1 MDFSAVPQE
10 GMVPAGGMVPPM
22 AQMPEDGSVPED
34 ASLVPGQNGLVEHYD
49 EELYQQGEFVEVK
62 NFMVDGGDR
71 FGVSAVA
78 FDGQEELLWMG
89 NQGGHVTSYHSLD
102 LHKYTS
108 FQMHE
113 TNEVRQML
121 TIDQNIFSLT
131 SDSLRCWSKFGRPQ
145 FTYMSSATQDMQCML
160 VTGPGSILMGG
171 HQPLV
176 VELDIESHTEIR
188 QVQVGDPGCAI
199 FRYSS
204 QYICTGDTGGKA
216 HSGTLSDFDVHANQ
230 LVTCGFVK
238 RMGNLTCDRF
248 LMVYDLRL
256 LRPMTPMQAQTEGTH
271 ITSFDMSPSNQVMA
285 FGDAG
290 GEDPFVSVPKRYRK
304 VEIKYSKLGVE
315 DFDFRHYNKTN
326 FAGLETHI
334 PNAYCNSMLQASNF
348 LRAFRTI
355 PEASA
360 LGLVLGDAEE
370 SMGKANLP
378 RLIQNWSRFIV
389 QQIHAELVEARKVQA
404 KQKVEEEA
412 TKQEPGADTEDQTD
426 VKTTPSSDTEVREEE
441 SVIRRLFGVYIENKF
456 TCKCGESS
464 KRDTCSHLIDLS
476 YPDTTSSSRSHGKSS
491 VASLRAETPQQHTFA
506 SVVERSLS
514 QEVNTQAWCTRCEK
528 YQPHEQVGI
537 FYDAGTSVDIL
548 RCRNRNKWGYLM
560 MQEQVGIFYDAG
572 TSVDILRCRNRVVC
586 CQLHAK
592 SAAEDPNRAANN
604 PPPARAFVKPCR
616 YGEACTRK
624 FCKFGHGD
632 ERDTQLEVVKPY
644 LEEGV
649 SEFAWV
655 PLGLR
660 LKLLSNGKVKINNL
674 SDEVSSS

>member
-1 MDFSAVPQE
+1 MDFSGVPQE
-10 GMVPAGGMVPPM
+10 GMVPPGAMVAPP
-22 AQMPEDGSVPED
+22 AQMPEDGTVPED
-34 ASLVPGQNGLVEHYD
+34 TSLVPGQNGLVEHY
-49 EELYQQGEFVEVK
+49 EEEIYQQQGEFVEVK

-71 FGVSAVA
+71 FGVSATA

-121 TIDQNIFSLT
+121 TIDHNIFSLT

-160 VTGPGSILMGG
+160 VTGPGSILLGG

-188 QVQVGDPGCAI
+188 QVQVAEPGCAI
-199 FRYSS
+199 FRYSN
-204 QYICTGDTGGKA
+204 QYICTGDTGGKVTLRDPKSLRAEHIFQA

-230 LVTCGFVK
+230 LITCGFVK

-256 LRPMTPMQAQTEGTH
+256 LRPMTPMQVLIDPLFLRFVPTYSNRICVVSQTGQFQVLEQGVMTPESLMTYQAQTEGAH

-290 GEDPFVSVPKRYRK
+290 GFLHVFASSQDAVFSPYSNETEFPTVETVTPVSMMDELTPYAIIPTQYPQTGTLLSDWPEKLCQSVYRKPTRLDPEILKSVKMVQNVGYAPNPNTRLRNQVAYKCNNLGNNSTQERTSSVPESPLGRGEDPFVSVPKRYRK

-334 PNAYCNSMLQASNF
+334 PNAYCNSMLQVLYFIEPLRCALLGHICDKEFCLSCELSFLFHMLDSQKGKTCQASNF

-389 QQIHAELVEARKVQA
+389 QQIHA
-404 KQKVEEEA
+404 
-412 TKQEPGADTEDQTD
+412 
-426 VKTTPSSDTEVREEE
+426 
-441 SVIRRLFGVYIENKF
+441 
-456 TCKCGESS
+456 
-464 KRDTCSHLIDLS
+464 
-476 YPDTTSSSRSHGKSS
+476 
-491 VASLRAETPQQHTFA
+491 
-506 SVVERSLS
+506 
-514 QEVNTQAWCTRCEK
+514 
-528 YQPHEQVGI
+528 
-537 FYDAGTSVDIL
+537 
-548 RCRNRNKWGYLM
+548 
-560 MQEQVGIFYDAG
+560 
-572 TSVDILRCRNRVVC
+572 
-586 CQLHAK
+586 
-592 SAAEDPNRAANN
+592 
-604 PPPARAFVKPCR
+604 
-616 YGEACTRK
+616 
-624 FCKFGHGD
+624 
-632 ERDTQLEVVKPY
+632 
-644 LEEGV
+644 
-649 SEFAWV
+649 
-655 PLGLR
+655 
-660 LKLLSNGKVKINNL
+660 
-674 SDEVSSS
+674 